1 MTLLKKIKLEGA
13 IPMKAQEV
21 EKQLN
26 DFFKRAYWN
35 ARYLSEIKRLH
46 NIAPPKYKNKVKRD
60 ICDKIASKIVGNE
73 YSRSYKSFFNKGNFT
88 PYSLF
93 FKALFVPHM
102 EKELSK
108 VLQLTIFSETSS
120 STGSR
125 KAIELAMN
133 SYPKALG
140 WNEPKALEELKN
152 AIAVIETFDQEKAS
166 IEATQELCI
175 ALEILVHTEAK
186 TSSEIVTIKAYSKLS
201 RLQVHFQNTD
211 LHDLA
216 TLAFNKAC
224 TLI

>member
-1 MTLLKKIKLEGA
+1 
-13 IPMKAQEV
+13 MKAQEV

-46 NIAPPKYKNKVKRD
+46 NIASHKYKNKVKRD

-73 YSRSYKSFFNKGNFT
+73 YSRSYKSFFSKGNFT

-102 EKELSK
+102 ERELSQ
-108 VLQLTIFSETSS
+108 VLQLTLFSETSS

-125 KAIELAMN
+125 KAIEIAMK
-133 SYPKALG
+133 SYQKAIL
-140 WNEPKALEELKN
+140 WNEPKALKELKN
-152 AIAVIETFDQEKAS
+152 AIAVIETFDHTKAPV
-166 IEATQELCI
+166 EANQELCE
-175 ALEILVHTEAK
+175 ALELLVKTEAK

-201 RLQVHFQNTD
+201 RLQVLLQNTQY
-211 LHDLA
+211 HDLA
-216 TLAFNKAC
+216 TMTFNRCC

>member
-1 MTLLKKIKLEGA
+1 
-13 IPMKAQEV
+13 MKAHEV

-26 DFFKRAYWN
+26 TFLNKRPYWN
-35 ARYLSEIKRLH
+35 ARYLTEIKRLH
-46 NIAPPKYKNKVKRD
+46 NIAPHKYKKKVKQE
-60 ICDKIASKIVGNE
+60 ICNKIAEKIASGE
-73 YSRSYKSFFNKGNFT
+73 YGRSYKNFLSKGNFT
-88 PYSLF
+88 HYSLF

-102 EKELSK
+102 EKELSQ

-125 KAIELAMN
+125 KAIELAMK
-133 SYPKALG
+133 SYPKALN

-152 AIAVIETFDQEKAS
+152 AIAVIEIFDQEKAS

-216 TLAFNKAC
+216 TMAFNKAC

>member
-1 MTLLKKIKLEGA
+1 
-13 IPMKAQEV
+13 MKAQEV

-26 DFFKRAYWN
+26 DFLSKRSFWN

-46 NIAPPKYKNKVKRD
+46 NIAPHKYKNKVKQE
-60 ICDKIASKIVGNE
+60 ICNKIAEKIAGSE
-73 YSRSYKSFFNKGNFT
+73 YARSYKSFFNKGNFT
-88 PYSLF
+88 PYSIF
-93 FKALFVPHM
+93 FKALFVTHM
-102 EKELSK
+102 QKELSQ

-125 KAIELAMN
+125 KAIELAMK
-133 SYPKALG
+133 SYPKALN

-211 LHDLA
+211 IHDLA